1 MPSVNGEQK
10 KGESAL
16 FPARKGVGLL
26 FFLFMLVSCSVDLP
40 SYVISEGMME
50 KILYDYHMAQGMA
63 EAEGG
68 DVEANRYLYVQ
79 KVFEKYHVTEAEFD
93 TSMVWY
99 SGHTSHL
106 LDMYKRME
114 ARLER
119 ESREAGLNIP
129 EEDKFARFTAE
140 GDTANIWQGREMLF
154 LHGNREENLYTLVMP
169 ADTAY
174 RQGDYF
180 MFRCGN
186 RFITQDRQRE
196 AFVLLQVKY
205 ENDSVVATTSMISGD
220 YDLTLNLPQDKVK
233 ADCNIKS
240 VSCTFYYSFD
250 ESAEDAFRL
259 WVVQKPVLLRY
270 HAEPEDTVQTA
281 EEVTDTLD
289 AGADTVVVS
298 PEQGRGE
305 RLRPEEFRKNQQ
317 VERKIDVVE
326 KRRNVQPSG
335 GLRRRTVKSTR

>member
-1 MPSVNGEQK
+1 MLSVNGELK
-10 KGESAL
+10 KSASAPL
-16 FPARKGVGLL
+16 PARVTGVFIL
-26 FFLFMLVSCSVDLP
+26 FFLFMVASCSVDLP
-40 SYVISEGMME
+40 SYVISEGKME
-50 KILYDYHMAQGMA
+50 KILYDYHIAQGMA

-106 LDMYKRME
+106 VDMYKHIE

-196 AFVLLQVKY
+196 AFVLLQVRY
-205 ENDSVVATTSMISGD
+205 ENDSVVGMTSMISGD
-220 YDLTLNLPQDKVK
+220 YDLTLNIPQDKVK
-233 ADCNIKS
+233 ADCDIKS

-270 HAEPEDTVQTA
+270 HAEPKDTMQT
-281 EEVTDTLD
+281 EEVNDTLN
-289 AGADTVVVS
+289 AEADTVAVS

-305 RLRPEEFRKNQQ
+305 RLRPDEFRKNQQ
-317 VERKIDVVE
+317 VVRKIDVVE
-326 KRRNVQPSG
+326 KQRNIQRKGNVNRRFQKTS
-335 GLRRRTVKSTR
+335 R

>member
-1 MPSVNGEQK
+1 
-10 KGESAL
+10 
-16 FPARKGVGLL
+16 
-26 FFLFMLVSCSVDLP
+26 
-40 SYVISEGMME
+40 ME
-50 KILYDYHMAQGMA
+50 KILYDYHIAQGMA

-106 LDMYKRME
+106 VDMYRRIE
-114 ARLER
+114 TRLER

-129 EEDKFARFTAE
+129 EEDRFARFTAE

-196 AFVLLQVKY
+196 AFVLLQVRY
-205 ENDSVVATTSMISGD
+205 ENDSVVGTTSMIGGD

-233 ADCNIKS
+233 ADCHIKS

-250 ESAEDAFRL
+250 ENAEEAFRL
-259 WVVQKPVLLRY
+259 WVVQKPLLLRY
-270 HAEPEDTVQTA
+270 HSEPKDTTQT
-281 EEVTDTLD
+281 EEVSDTLD
-289 AGADTVVVS
+289 IGADTVAVS
-298 PEQGRGE
+298 PKQSREE
-305 RLRPEEFRKNQQ
+305 RLRPDEFRRNQQ

-326 KRRNVQPSG
+326 KQQNSQRKNTINRRI
-335 GLRRRTVKSTR
+335 VKTSH